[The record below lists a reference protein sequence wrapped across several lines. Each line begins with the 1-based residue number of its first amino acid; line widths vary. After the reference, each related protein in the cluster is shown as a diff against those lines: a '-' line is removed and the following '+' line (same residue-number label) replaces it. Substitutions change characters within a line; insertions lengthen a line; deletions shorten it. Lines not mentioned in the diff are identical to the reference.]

1 MVARWN
7 LAPELVA
14 QQKDDF
20 GYRAAVQFAVSRK
33 EQREILVRVVSI
45 TQILKIVG
53 VYCLAG
59 KAAVWAITTNSANT
73 RA

>member
-1 MVARWN
+1 MVGRWI

-20 GYRAAVQFAVSRK
+20 GYRAAVQFALGRK
-33 EQREILVRVVSI
+33 EQREILVRGVGI

-53 VYCLAG
+53 IYCLAG
-59 KAAVWAITTNSANT
+59 KVAV
-73 RA
+73 